1 MTGKFFE
8 RLFERLTYFSWK
20 ILKIFITHDEK
31 RDMPENSQRTHSV
44 HRANVVIW
52 LGVGRRSNALF
63 LSLRGLSFC
72 YDHKSPFNLNCES
85 SFC

>member
-52 LGVGRRSNALF
+52 LGVGEEKYCTFFVLERT
-63 LSLRGLSFC
+63 
-72 YDHKSPFNLNCES
+72 
-85 SFC
+85 